1 MCLSTCGFAHIHS
14 LHPRWLQLCSHKE
27 ITQLLERHSIAGKA
41 LKAVLAHIICGTIPQ
56 PLRPSMWRRAHSFCA
71 GFSQP
76 QYNDTAV
83 GVRFQGLLYQAF
95 SHHYKVVTHTLLVGD
110 SHLYSS
116 PVSAGM
122 DIVMPVF
129 LYCCTV
135 RILTVFIL
143 ILLLFRFFG

>member
-14 LHPRWLQLCSHKE
+14 LHLVGSNSAATKRSLNCWKGTKSCVSTHHL
-27 ITQLLERHSIAGKA
+27 RHNPSASQA
-41 LKAVLAHIICGTIPQ
+41 
-56 PLRPSMWRRAHSFCA
+56 SMWRRAHSFCA

-83 GVRFQGLLYQAF
+83 SVRFQGLLYQAF

-122 DIVMPVF
+122 DIVIPIF